1 MNNEVIKNIYVCYN
15 KFRVLVYF
23 FFQICKDIKDIGLL
37 QKVVDFVR
45 VFIFG
50 FEVDVSIVRENIFLL
65 EIICILYLVI

>member
-1 MNNEVIKNIYVCYN
+1 MNNEVIKNIYVCFN
-15 KFRVLVYF
+15 KLRVVYF

-50 FEVDVSIVRENIFLL
+50 FEVDVSIVRENIILL

>member
-15 KFRVLVYF
+15 KLKVVYF

-50 FEVDVSIVRENIFLL
+50 FEVDVSIVRENMILL